1 MNKLER
7 SGVMDTGCTRRIGLL
22 ALMVLA
28 LPSVVSAQEATDQI
42 DQRLRFLEERL
53 DAGRTTALVW
63 QHGWSAVFGVSAV
76 ANTASAITADDGDER
91 VAGIVDGVKA
101 TGGLI
106 QQLLNPLPARLGAEP
121 MRGQPGATR
130 EQRLALGESQLEV
143 NAARA
148 EERWSLGQH
157 LQVLAVNAIGG
168 GVILAFGDSQD
179 ALVSAASGILVGEAH
194 IWSQPWRAIDDL
206 RDYRTAF
213 PQTTG
218 WELRPR
224 LNGVELAYRF

>member
-1 MNKLER
+1 
-7 SGVMDTGCTRRIGLL
+7 
-22 ALMVLA
+22 MVLA
-28 LPSVVSAQEATDQI
+28 LPSVVSAQEATTDQL

-63 QHGWSAVFGVSAV
+63 QHGWSAVFAV
-76 ANTASAITADDGDER
+76 GAVTNTAAAITANDGDDR
-91 VAGIVDGVKA
+91 VAGAVDAIKSTA
-101 TGGLI
+101 GLA
-106 QQLLNPLPARLGAEP
+106 QQLLKPLPARLGADP
-121 MRGQPGATR
+121 MRARPGATR
-130 EQRLALGESQLEV
+130 EQRLARGESQLEV

-148 EERWSLGQH
+148 EERWSLGRH

-168 GVILAFGDSQD
+168 GVILAFGDSRD

-194 IWSQPWRAIDDL
+194 IWTQPWRAIDDL
-206 RDYRTAF
+206 RDYRAAF